1 MRLWSVHPRYLD
13 TQGLTACWRESLLAQ
28 KVLTGTTRGY
38 TRHPQLERFRGDDVV
53 GGRPGERI
61 VAYLHALADEA
72 DLRGYRF
79 DRNRIVGP
87 RPVVGRIPVT
97 DGQLAYEWALL
108 SAKLAARSP
117 DVLAQWRDVVVPEPH
132 PCFVVVPGPV
142 ASWERQVPA
151 QALPNKAITMTIPGV
166 RPRPRGGCDACD

>member
-61 VAYLHALADEA
+61 VAYLHGVADEA
-72 DLRGYRF
+72 DARGYRF
-79 DRNRIVGP
+79 DRTRVLGS
-87 RPVVGRIPVT
+87 PVTLEPFPVT
-97 DGQLAYEWALL
+97 DGQLTYEWALL

-117 DVLAQWRDVVVPEPH
+117 DVLARWRDVVVPGPH
-132 PCFVVVPGPV
+132 

-151 QALPNKAITMTIPGV
+151 V
-166 RPRPRGGCDACD
+166 GGA